1 MRIGRDDDSG
11 CEFPF
16 STFCAACLFKSACD
30 FFSCR
35 LLETMQSPPEEV
47 ESVPEEVLEEPKSKA
62 ARPRTDLQKAALEKA
77 RVKALQVRQENAAL
91 RKRERELDVAR
102 AAKVKEDRSRRVQ
115 EEYEDLQRP
124 KVVTAPSVPTVPE
137 DDDEDDT
144 SSLPPK
150 TKRKRRIIVTEAEES
165 DEDIEVVLPKKRAIP
180 QDEVKM
186 QRLMEK
192 MFTM

>member
-1 MRIGRDDDSG
+1 
-11 CEFPF
+11 
-16 STFCAACLFKSACD
+16 
-30 FFSCR
+30 
-35 LLETMQSPPEEV
+35 MQSSPEEV

-91 RKRERELDVAR
+91 RKQERELDVAR

-124 KVVTAPSVPTVPE
+124 KAVPTVPE
-137 DDDEDDT
+137 DDDEDEDAT
-144 SSLPPK
+144 SLPPK
-150 TKRKRRIIVTEAEES
+150 TKRKRRIIVTEAEDES

-180 QDEVKM
+180 QDEVRM

-192 MFTM
+192 MFTI

>member
-1 MRIGRDDDSG
+1 
-11 CEFPF
+11 
-16 STFCAACLFKSACD
+16 
-30 FFSCR
+30 
-35 LLETMQSPPEEV
+35 MQSSPEEV
-47 ESVPEEVLEEPKSKA
+47 ESVPEEVFEEPKSKA

-91 RKRERELDVAR
+91 RKQERELDVAR

-124 KVVTAPSVPTVPE
+124 KAVPTVPE

-150 TKRKRRIIVTEAEES
+150 TKRKRRIIVTEAEDES
-165 DEDIEVVLPKKRAIP
+165 DEDIEVVLPKKRSIP

>member
-1 MRIGRDDDSG
+1 
-11 CEFPF
+11 
-16 STFCAACLFKSACD
+16 
-30 FFSCR
+30 
-35 LLETMQSPPEEV
+35 MQSSPEEV

-91 RKRERELDVAR
+91 RKQERELDVAR

-124 KVVTAPSVPTVPE
+124 KAVPTVPE
-137 DDDEDDT
+137 DDDEDAT
-144 SSLPPK
+144 SLPPK
-150 TKRKRRIIVTEAEES
+150 TKRKRRIIVTEAEDES
-165 DEDIEVVLPKKRAIP
+165 DEDIEVVLPKKRSIP
-180 QDEVKM
+180 QDEVRM

>member
-1 MRIGRDDDSG
+1 
-11 CEFPF
+11 
-16 STFCAACLFKSACD
+16 
-30 FFSCR
+30 
-35 LLETMQSPPEEV
+35 MQSSPEEV

-91 RKRERELDVAR
+91 RKQERELDVAR
-102 AAKVKEDRSRRVQ
+102 AAKLKEDRSRRVQ
-115 EEYEDLQRP
+115 EEYEEIQSGRERP
-124 KVVTAPSVPTVPE
+124 KVPEDE
-137 DDDEDDT
+137 DDDEDAT

-150 TKRKRRIIVTEAEES
+150 TKRKRRIIVTEAEDES
-165 DEDIEVVLPKKRAIP
+165 DEDIDVVLPKKRAIP

>member
-1 MRIGRDDDSG
+1 
-11 CEFPF
+11 
-16 STFCAACLFKSACD
+16 
-30 FFSCR
+30 
-35 LLETMQSPPEEV
+35 MQSSPEEV
-47 ESVPEEVLEEPKSKA
+47 ESVPEEILEEPKSKT
-62 ARPRTDLQKAALEKA
+62 ARPRTELQKAALEKA

-91 RKRERELDVAR
+91 RKQERELDVAR

-115 EEYEDLQRP
+115 EEYEEIQSGRERP

-137 DDDEDDT
+137 DDDEDAT
-144 SSLPPK
+144 SLPPK
-150 TKRKRRIIVTEAEES
+150 TKRKRRIIVTEAEDES
-165 DEDIEVVLPKKRAIP
+165 DEDIEVVLPKKRSIP

>member
-1 MRIGRDDDSG
+1 
-11 CEFPF
+11 
-16 STFCAACLFKSACD
+16 
-30 FFSCR
+30 
-35 LLETMQSPPEEV
+35 MQSSPEEV

-91 RKRERELDVAR
+91 RKQERELDVAR

-124 KVVTAPSVPTVPE
+124 KAVPTVPE
-137 DDDEDDT
+137 DDDEDEDAT
-144 SSLPPK
+144 SLPPK
-150 TKRKRRIIVTEAEES
+150 PKRKRRIIVTEAEDES
-165 DEDIEVVLPKKRAIP
+165 DEDIEVVLPKKRSIP
-180 QDEVKM
+180 QDEVRM

>member
-1 MRIGRDDDSG
+1 
-11 CEFPF
+11 
-16 STFCAACLFKSACD
+16 
-30 FFSCR
+30 
-35 LLETMQSPPEEV
+35 MQSSPEEV

-91 RKRERELDVAR
+91 RKQERELDVAR
-102 AAKVKEDRSRRVQ
+102 AAKLKEDRSRRVQ
-115 EEYEDLQRP
+115 EEYEEIQSGRERP
-124 KVVTAPSVPTVPE
+124 KVPE
-137 DDDEDDT
+137 DDDEDEDAT
-144 SSLPPK
+144 SLPPK
-150 TKRKRRIIVTEAEES
+150 PKRKRRIIVTEAEDES

-192 MFTM
+192 MFTI

>member
-1 MRIGRDDDSG
+1 
-11 CEFPF
+11 
-16 STFCAACLFKSACD
+16 
-30 FFSCR
+30 
-35 LLETMQSPPEEV
+35 MQSSPEEV

-91 RKRERELDVAR
+91 RKQERELDVAR

-137 DDDEDDT
+137 DDDEDAT
-144 SSLPPK
+144 SLPPK
-150 TKRKRRIIVTEAEES
+150 TKRKRRIIVTEAEDES
-165 DEDIEVVLPKKRAIP
+165 DEDIEVVLPKKRSIP
-180 QDEVKM
+180 QDEVRM

-192 MFTM
+192 MFTI

>member
-1 MRIGRDDDSG
+1 
-11 CEFPF
+11 
-16 STFCAACLFKSACD
+16 
-30 FFSCR
+30 
-35 LLETMQSPPEEV
+35 MQSSSEEV
-47 ESVPEEVLEEPKSKA
+47 ESVPEEIFEEPKSKT
-62 ARPRTDLQKAALEKA
+62 ARPRTELQKAALEKA

-91 RKRERELDVAR
+91 RKQERELDVAR

-137 DDDEDDT
+137 DDDEDEDAT
-144 SSLPPK
+144 SLPPK
-150 TKRKRRIIVTEAEES
+150 TKRKRRIIVTEAEDES
-165 DEDIEVVLPKKRAIP
+165 DEDIEVVLPKKRSIP